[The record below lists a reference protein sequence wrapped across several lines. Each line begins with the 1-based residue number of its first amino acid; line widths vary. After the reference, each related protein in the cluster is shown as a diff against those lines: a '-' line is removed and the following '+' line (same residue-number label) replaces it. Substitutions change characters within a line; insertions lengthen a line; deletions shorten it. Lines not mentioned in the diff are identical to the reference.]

1 MATVQLMQSDLT
13 YNIVT
18 DDGKE
23 YTVLFMEDLFSGH
36 FSIDIFDDNE
46 EMIEDEEKIIEISNL
61 IESKRD

>member
-23 YTVLFMEDLFSGH
+23 YTVLIMEDLFSGH
-36 FSIDIFDDNE
+36 FSIDIFDDSE